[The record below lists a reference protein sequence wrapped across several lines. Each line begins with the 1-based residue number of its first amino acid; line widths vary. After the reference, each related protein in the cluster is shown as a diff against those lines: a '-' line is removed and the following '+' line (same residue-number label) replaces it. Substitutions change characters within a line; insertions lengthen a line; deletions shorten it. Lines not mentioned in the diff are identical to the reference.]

1 MSDLFVDNI
10 KHQSSQGS
18 GTITIGASGEKIDLG
33 ATAGGTFTARPA
45 FHVNLDGT
53 SQLISSET
61 NTKIEYTNAVF
72 DTDSAFDTSTNY
84 RFTVPSGKAGK
95 YFLYGQYRMSSNADF
110 GRLVS
115 SIRKNGTS
123 ISETNQRNEDEESA
137 TSTIVVDLSVGDYV
151 EHFGYHNAGSAKY
164 IFGDAIRTF
173 FLGYRLI
180 GA

>member
-53 SQLISSET
+53 NMSIPNET
-61 NTKIEYTNAVF
+61 STKIQYTNVVF

-84 RFTVPSGKAGK
+84 RFTVPTGKAGK
-95 YFLYGQYRMSSNADF
+95 YFFWGQCRNSSNANF
-110 GRLVS
+110 GRWL
-115 SIRKNGTS
+115 SIIQKNGS
-123 ISETNQRNEDEESA
+123 SVCETNQYNNDEETV
-137 TSTIVVDLSVGDYV
+137 TSSIVLDLAESDYV
-151 EHFGYHNAGSAKY
+151 EHFAYHNAGSTKAAL
-164 IFGDAIRTF
+164 GGTTRTF